1 MRFVNSKYNCQNS
14 ICSSRNIVFI
24 AAELEVVLLLDRK
37 LTLNLRCTSTSQST
51 RMALILSLMST
62 YTDKHNRDAQF
73 YN

>member
-1 MRFVNSKYNCQNS
+1 MQQQKHCLYCSK
-14 ICSSRNIVFI
+14 IT
-24 AAELEVVLLLDRK
+24 EVVLLLDQQ